1 MESDQEHL
9 IPQRAERYS
18 CLERRNGCMAVV
30 EPAAAIN
37 EENHAISSLDFYVRY
52 GQWNILFVHM
62 NDKSSFF
69 PIRIH
74 GFLPEHVR

>member
-1 MESDQEHL
+1 M

-18 CLERRNGCMAVV
+18 CLERRNGCMPVV

-37 EENHAISSLDFYVRY
+37 EENHDFLLGFLCEVWPMEHTICTY
-52 GQWNILFVHM
+52 
-62 NDKSSFF
+62 DKSSFF